1 MRTVIEPGSYVRP
14 GTGLSWTELEA
25 GLPLTGRPAWQSN
38 GGPHRGHPARALP
51 LTLDV
56 PIPEIGGKLLRIHLV
71 GIFAAYVDPAE
82 EHPGSL
88 GAGVQLL
95 AERDLVFRQDLL
107 CGRHYG
113 DPRELAP
120 IARLNGDGTSVE
132 SVGRV
137 EFDGIWH
144 RVDQLTVD
152 VPQSASS
159 TLFRFKDLGTAASF
173 LLFDVLFEFQWQPTC
188 PFRGRGGGVAL
199 SELGSIIRL
208 ADRARFGRALGQLAE
223 GIRSAADADEARSLG
238 LTFVAVASA
247 AMLEL
252 GASRAMHRVQLDA
265 AREFER
271 LHEAPMIADR
281 ACEIVEGLVAP
292 VMNFSSATGDA
303 LVDRAL
309 ALLDRQFGRDL
320 TDDDVAEQLGL
331 STSHFRHL
339 FKQAT
344 GQPFHKYL
352 IALRLE
358 KARLMLLQQ
367 PIPVSDVAHAVGFA
381 SPAHFSRAFQKRFA
395 VAPSA
400 LRQARR

>member
-1 MRTVIEPGSYVRP
+1 
-14 GTGLSWTELEA
+14 
-25 GLPLTGRPAWQSN
+25 
-38 GGPHRGHPARALP
+38 LP

-71 GIFAAYVDPAE
+71 GLFAAYVDPTQE
-82 EHPGSL
+82 RPGSM
-88 GAGVQLL
+88 GAGIHLL

-113 DPRELAP
+113 DARVLEPVE
-120 IARLNGDGTSVE
+120 RLNGDGTSVE
-132 SVGRV
+132 TVGQC
-137 EFDGIWH
+137 EFEGAPH
-144 RVDQLTVD
+144 RIDQLTVD
-152 VPQSASS
+152 VPQSASC
-159 TLFRFKDLGTAASF
+159 TLLRFKDLGTVASF

-208 ADRARFGRALGQLAE
+208 ADRARFGRALGQLSE
-223 GIRSAADADEARSLG
+223 GIRSASDPDEARSLG

-265 AREFER
+265 AREFES
-271 LHEAPMIADR
+271 LEESNLIAER
-281 ACEIVEGLVAP
+281 ACEIVEDLVAP

-320 TDDDVAEQLGL
+320 SDDDVAEQLGL

-367 PIPVSDVAHAVGFA
+367 QIPVSDVAHAVGFSSA
-381 SPAHFSRAFQKRFA
+381 AHFSRAFQKRFA